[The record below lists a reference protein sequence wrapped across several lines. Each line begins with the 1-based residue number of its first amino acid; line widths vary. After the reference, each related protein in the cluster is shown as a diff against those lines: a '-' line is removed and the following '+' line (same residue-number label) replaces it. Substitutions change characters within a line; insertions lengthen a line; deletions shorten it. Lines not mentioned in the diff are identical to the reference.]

1 MNKALLLGALLA
13 GTAQAQIVI
22 YTDQYGAPAG
32 AALYQGNMQP
42 PPQAQVQRQPQVVYT
57 PQQPL
62 YVPAPSVPS
71 PYYINPQGAN
81 NERK

>member
-1 MNKALLLGALLA
+1 MRKLLLCALLT

-22 YTDQYGAPAG
+22 YTDAQGQPAG

-42 PPQAQVQRQPQVVYT
+42 PPQTQVQRQPQTVYV
-57 PQQPL
+57 PQQPQ

-81 NERK
+81 YERK

>member
-1 MNKALLLGALLA
+1 MNKVLLLCATLA

-42 PPQAQVQRQPQVVYT
+42 PPQSQVQRQPQVVYA
-57 PQQPL
+57 PQQPQFN
-62 YVPAPSVPS
+62 PAPSVPS